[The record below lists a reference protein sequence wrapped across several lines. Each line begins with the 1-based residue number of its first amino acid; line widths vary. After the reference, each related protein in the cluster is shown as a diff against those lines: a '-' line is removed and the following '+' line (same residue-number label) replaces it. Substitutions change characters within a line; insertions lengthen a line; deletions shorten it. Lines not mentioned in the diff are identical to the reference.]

1 MVIRIA
7 RCGPTKDILCDY
19 QRNEGTGDVMIDGGK
34 GILVDHN
41 DVDATAEAII
51 LLLTDRELARRL
63 GENGRRRVER
73 ELS

>member
-1 MVIRIA
+1 
-7 RCGPTKDILCDY
+7 
-19 QRNEGTGDVMIDGGK
+19 MIDGGK